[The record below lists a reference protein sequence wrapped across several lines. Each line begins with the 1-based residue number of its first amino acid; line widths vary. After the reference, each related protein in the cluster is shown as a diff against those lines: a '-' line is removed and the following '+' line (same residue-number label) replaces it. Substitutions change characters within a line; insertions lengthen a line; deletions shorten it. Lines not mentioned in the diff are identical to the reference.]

1 MKRNKTVRKLVV
13 EAKSE
18 GFREGYKT
26 APISKENVW
35 KEHFQHLQRVVDN
48 RDRTIEYLKAD
59 LTFANDRIEQLIHG
73 ALIIKGD
80 RK

>member
-1 MKRNKTVRKLVV
+1 MKRNKTVRKLVA

-18 GFREGYKT
+18 GFREGYKA
-26 APISKENVW
+26 APISGVW
-35 KEHFQHLQRVVDN
+35 KEHFQRLQRVVDD
-48 RDRTIEYLKAD
+48 RDRAIEYLKAD